1 MTKISLTKKHEPV
14 DVVDLV
20 GPEGGEDEIHLDEDT
35 AKGQYTPDKN
45 YHCKQ
50 DDHNLSDI
58 WVLEFQHHFVIF
70 IFFFNKG
77 AYLRSAN
84 EANKRKVRYEK
95 KDGKAKEQC
104 FK

>member
-20 GPEGGEDEIHLDEDT
+20 GPEGGEDEIHLDEDA

-50 DDHNLSDI
+50 VDHNLSDI

-95 KDGKAKEQC
+95 KGLEGQRTM
-104 FK
+104 F